1 MRVSLWRPLSLFFFS
16 SRRRHTRCG
25 RDWSSDVCSSDLFER
40 MTVRHLGGLMLA
52 RIDGKSPVEYIQ
64 DEETKEQ
71 VRRVAKRIL
80 LERPERLEEAV
91 TMVRHAPFLQQ
102 GM

>member
-1 MRVSLWRPLSLFFFS
+1 
-16 SRRRHTRCG
+16 
-25 RDWSSDVCSSDLFER
+25 
-40 MTVRHLGGLMLA
+40 MLA

-80 LERPERLEEAV
+80 IERPERLEDVA
-91 TMVRHAPFLQQ
+91 TMVRRAPFLER
-102 GM
+102 GT